1 MESILIH
8 THSGIRWIF
17 LLMLLFVLF
26 KNHNNPA
33 SDPRK
38 KIDWPLYTLILFL
51 LQILLGFVLYFISN
65 NVSFEP
71 GFMKNSHYRFF
82 TIEHETGMLLAF
94 IIMLIGYIKSRR
106 TLISNWN
113 KVIKTWY
120 LISLIIILLS
130 IPWPFRGFGNS
141 WF

>member
-1 MESILIH
+1 MESILVH

-26 KNHNNPA
+26 KNHNNPVD
-33 SDPRK
+33 DPRK
-38 KIDWPLYTLILFL
+38 KIDWPLYTLVLFL
-51 LQILLGFVLYFISN
+51 LQILLGFVLYFFSH
-65 NVSFEP
+65 NVSFDS
-71 GFMKNSHYRFF
+71 GFMQNSQHRFF

-106 TLISNWN
+106 TLMSNWN